1 MVGITGFGVG
11 GALNARRVAMDP
23 PAKPEAAAVDT
34 SRGYPVGNGSFS
46 SQVRGTSPQPK
57 LDLQF
62 ALMAN
67 DAYRLNARGPTG
79 TQSERELAEAGWTR
93 LTPVGNGLIDAQGH
107 QIPIAP
113 NLLHDPKT
121 GFDAAIY
128 QNEQGQYVV
137 AYRGTDNWS
146 PGEGGDATANG
157 GQGLGLSTRQYEQ
170 AIRLAERAEKV
181 FGEGNVAI
189 TGHSLGGGLAS
200 AAMLAIDAP
209 GATFNAAGLSDNTL
223 RSLGFTSPNAIRS
236 ELADS
241 GQIRRYNVE
250 GELLTGLQQGA
261 VSGMPNAVGHEL
273 RVSDPAGRRNPID
286 LHGGGGD
293 GQAYVESMRHN
304 TARHPGESLFAQ
316 PGREK
321 GAEAVFNVLAATGTH
336 LWGLGSDAASSV
348 KQTGGEMVSGLRED
362 LGNGKLALAA
372 GRATGSGVDGVADT
386 AGAVVHR
393 GTDLAGDVVMEGSTW
408 VGGVLRDVGDRVG
421 FGSVADTAATAI
433 ERGGYYANQGIDKAG
448 EAVAHVLDV
457 AGDAAQQGWNALGAR
472 SQWVVD
478 QAASGA
484 VWLGDKAVEGAQWV
498 GDRAIDAG
506 RWANRHLNPF
516 NWF

>member
-1 MVGITGFGVG
+1 M
-11 GALNARRVAMDP
+11 
-23 PAKPEAAAVDT
+23 
-34 SRGYPVGNGSFS
+34 
-46 SQVRGTSPQPK
+46 
-57 LDLQF
+57 
-62 ALMAN
+62 
-67 DAYRLNARGPTG
+67 
-79 TQSERELAEAGWTR
+79 
-93 LTPVGNGLIDAQGH
+93 
-107 QIPIAP
+107 
-113 NLLHDPKT
+113 
-121 GFDAAIY
+121 
-128 QNEQGQYVV
+128 
-137 AYRGTDNWS
+137 
-146 PGEGGDATANG
+146 
-157 GQGLGLSTRQYEQ
+157 
-170 AIRLAERAEKV
+170 
-181 FGEGNVAI
+181 
-189 TGHSLGGGLAS
+189 
-200 AAMLAIDAP
+200 
-209 GATFNAAGLSDNTL
+209 

-293 GQAYVESMRHN
+293 GQAYVDSMRHN

-336 LWGLGSDAASSV
+336 VWGLGSDAASNV
-348 KQTGGEMVSGLRED
+348 KRTGGEMVSGLRED

-393 GTDLAGDVVMEGSTW
+393 GTGLAGDVVMEGSTW

-421 FGSVADTAATAI
+421 LGSVADTAATAI

-457 AGDAAQQGWNALGAR
+457 AGDVAQQGWNALGAR